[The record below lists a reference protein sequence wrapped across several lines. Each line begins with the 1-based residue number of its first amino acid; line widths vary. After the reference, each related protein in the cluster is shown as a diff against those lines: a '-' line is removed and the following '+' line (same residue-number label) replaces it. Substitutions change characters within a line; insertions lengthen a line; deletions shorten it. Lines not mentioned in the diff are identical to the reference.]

1 MPRAL
6 APCAATDQR
15 PPWVDV
21 PGQPSRRDPTG
32 GPLPPHL
39 PEAPCPDPRAEA
51 APAAAPA
58 RDAGRATVREER
70 GAARAQLRR
79 KTADLP
85 AGGIARSCR

>member
-1 MPRAL
+1 MPRPA
-6 APCAATDQR
+6 
-15 PPWVDV
+15 
-21 PGQPSRRDPTG
+21 RRG
-32 GPLPPHL
+32 
-39 PEAPCPDPRAEA
+39 C
-51 APAAAPA
+51 PAAAPA